1 MNSSSTF
8 TRAGLARRLLALS
21 YEGVLLFAIVFFAAY
36 LFIAVSGQT
45 PTGVW
50 RAVFFVYLLSVSGA
64 YLIYCW
70 MRAGQTLAQKT
81 WGIKVTAADGSLLGW
96 RLAVLR
102 YLLAVVSVGSGIGI
116 VWALF
121 DRDGQFLHDRLCG
134 SRIVLAS
141 DGEDGG
147 KAAPET

>member
-50 RAVFFVYLLSVSGA
+50 RGVFFVYLLSVSGA

-70 MRAGQTLAQKT
+70 VRAGQTLAQKT

>member
-1 MNSSSTF
+1 MKPSPPF
-8 TRAGLARRLLALS
+8 THAGLARRLLALS
-21 YEGVLLFAIVFFAAY
+21 YEGVLLFAVVFFAAY

-45 PTGVW
+45 PNGVW
-50 RAVFFVYLLSVSGA
+50 RGVFFVYLLSVSGA

-70 MRAGQTLAQKT
+70 VRAGQTLAQKT

-102 YLLAVVSVGSGIGI
+102 YLLALVSVGSGIGI

-134 SRIVLAS
+134 SRIIMAS
-141 DGEDGG
+141 DGEDGE
-147 KAAPET
+147 KAAPES